1 MRGSGNSPVQF
12 RAGQRG
18 PIVHAKIAIQLF
30 SLKSLTVKQ
39 IKVSTADSSVRD
51 IAQRNMSYD
60 DFKRLDAVK
69 HNTPS
74 VEITRVY

>member
-1 MRGSGNSPVQF
+1 MRGSG
-12 RAGQRG
+12 AGQRG
-18 PIVHAKIAIQLF
+18 PIVHAEIATQL
-30 SLKSLTVKQ
+30 SLLKNLTVEQ
-39 IKVSTADSSVRD
+39 IKVSTANSSVRD

-69 HNTPS
+69 CNTPS